1 MGLLECD
8 LRGGP
13 NAGWHRRSGHGCCV
27 GVVDGCDGGIVV
39 CLHGFW
45 DYYFGW
51 YLYGAV
57 YCGRYHGL
65 LQVSVCG
72 WVGGEDR
79 LGVGVLQCG
88 ADGVVNGGE
97 GFGAFGSVGG
107 GCGA

>member
-1 MGLLECD
+1 M
-8 LRGGP
+8 
-13 NAGWHRRSGHGCCV
+13 
-27 GVVDGCDGGIVV
+27 
-39 CLHGFW
+39 
-45 DYYFGW
+45 
-51 YLYGAV
+51 
-57 YCGRYHGL
+57 
-65 LQVSVCG
+65 CG